1 MKLRLLVF
9 LTAFNLVK
17 ILAQNLTSPQATA
30 MSGFS
35 VFTNSALSFVLNP
48 AGLTKIYDWNIG
60 LTGYYQSNAGTKMLS
75 FGIAK
80 RISENQSIA
89 FMYSPGSKIELL
101 FPSNITIKS
110 GDLILNVEF
119 DKKIDFSS
127 NYGLG
132 WALRLNDKLKIGISS
147 NYINQTF
154 SETRYNI
161 QPTDSLPHISI
172 GTLEYKSAILR
183 TKLALL
189 YEIDKKLT
197 LGVSFENFDMKLND
211 EIPEEFKEYKLKNEP
226 KVKLSSGLK
235 TENFKLGFE
244 ISSQTELLTGFEF
257 VPVENLF
264 LRSGFYTNLKNFSTF
279 SIGAGFKT
287 GMFQFDI
294 AYFKN
299 LSKIW
304 NDNKLTQD
312 EFAQNPIKDVE
323 FNPFIKDR
331 LSLSVSIDGAGWY
344 EKSLRI
350 KEVEIEDEIFPHLIG
365 QFEKRKIGYI
375 EIENISRKKINAKV
389 DFELSSYIDIEA
401 EPDEFSIK
409 PGETKRI
416 AILVSPGA
424 GKFENP
430 ERSKV
435 DIKLKIIATKQIPD
449 EVKKFKISLR
459 GKNDWNGKVEDLI
472 FFVKFDS
479 PEITSFA
486 RKVIWEKK
494 DTIEKVEPILKK
506 FYQAKF
512 LFDELSKQIIYVSDP
527 SLSIDKVQYPDET
540 LKLHTGDCDD
550 LVVLYASLLGS
561 VGIDVAFVDVKAMR
575 KSDESHVYILFDSG
589 IEPKFANLITENEKK
604 YVVLKNKHGL
614 ETVWI
619 PIETTLV
626 RDGFEKA
633 WEIGADEFFND
644 FEVNLGYAKG
654 KARIILIQK

>member
-1 MKLRLLVF
+1 MKLRLFVI

-17 ILAQNLTSPQATA
+17 ISAQNLTSAQATA
-30 MSGFS
+30 MPGFS
-35 VFTNSALSFVLNP
+35 VFTNSALSFSLNP

-60 LTGYYQSNAGTKMLS
+60 LTSYYQSNAGTKMLS

-80 RISENQSIA
+80 RISENHSVG
-89 FMYSPGSKIELL
+89 FMYSPGSKIEII

-110 GDLILNVEF
+110 GDLILNAEF
-119 DKKIDFSS
+119 DKKINLAS
-127 NYGLG
+127 NYSLG
-132 WALRLNDKLKIGISS
+132 WALKLNDKLKIGLSS

-154 SETRYNI
+154 SETKYNV
-161 QPTDSLPHISI
+161 QSTDSIPRISI
-172 GTLEYKSAILR
+172 ETPEYKSSILR
-183 TKLALL
+183 TKFSLL
-189 YEIDKKLT
+189 YEIEKKLT
-197 LGVSFENFDMKLND
+197 FGISFENFDLKLND
-211 EIPEEFKEYKLKNEP
+211 EIPDDFKEYKLKNEP

-235 TENFKLGFE
+235 TGNFKLGFE
-244 ISSQTELLTGFEF
+244 ISTQAELLTGFEF

-264 LRSGFYTNLKNFSTF
+264 LRSGFYTNSKNFNTF
-279 SIGAGFKT
+279 SIGAGFKA

-304 NDNKLTQD
+304 NDNKLTLD
-312 EFAQNPIKDVE
+312 EFTQNPIKDVE

-331 LSLSVSIDGAGWY
+331 LSFSVSIDGAGWY

-350 KEVEIEDEIFPHLIG
+350 KEVRVENEIFPHLIE
-365 QFEKRKIGYI
+365 QFERREIGYI
-375 EIENISRKKINAKV
+375 EIENISRKNINAKV

-401 EPDEFSIK
+401 KPEEFSIK
-409 PGETKRI
+409 PGEMKRI
-416 AILVSPGA
+416 AILISPGTN
-424 GKFENP
+424 KFENAEP
-430 ERSKV
+430 SKIDV
-435 DIKLKIIATKQIPD
+435 KLKIIATKQIPD
-449 EVKKFKISLR
+449 DVKKFKISLR
-459 GKNDWNGKVEDLI
+459 GKNDWNGNVEDLK

-486 RKVIWEKK
+486 RKVMWEKK
-494 DTIEKVEPILKK
+494 DTIEKVEPMLKK

-527 SLSIDKVQYPDET
+527 SLSIDRVQYPEET

-550 LVVLYASLLGS
+550 LAVLYASLLGS
-561 VGIDVAFVDVKAMR
+561 IGIDVAFVDVKAMR

-589 IEPKFANLITENEKK
+589 IEVKFANLLTENEKK
-604 YVVLKNKHGL
+604 YVVLKNKHGV

-633 WEIGADEFFND
+633 WETGADEFFND
-644 FEVNLGYAKG
+644 FEVNMGYAKG